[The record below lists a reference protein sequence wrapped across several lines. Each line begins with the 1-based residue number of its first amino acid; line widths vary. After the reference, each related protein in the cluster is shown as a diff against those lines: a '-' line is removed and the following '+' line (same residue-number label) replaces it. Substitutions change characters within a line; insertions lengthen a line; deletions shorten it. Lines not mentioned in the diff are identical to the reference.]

1 MFPLFLNLAGR
12 LCTVIGGGSV
22 GRRKAAVLLE
32 AGARVRLVCLEQRPV
47 DEVSPFLDWLTEP
60 YRPMHLEGT
69 MLAFAAATPEINRQV
84 VEDARARNILVNSAS
99 DPESGD
105 FFLPATIRR
114 GGLTIAVGT
123 QGAAPA
129 LAQEIRRQLETQF
142 NDDFAGWVS
151 LLAEMRP
158 LVLAQIPDIE
168 QRRVLLESFCSW
180 AWLERLRQEG
190 TEAARRAM
198 LAEIANCGGDV
209 RLG

>member
-22 GRRKAAVLLE
+22 GQRKAAALLE
-32 AGARVRLVCLEQRPV
+32 AGARVRLVCLEQRPA

-69 MLAFAAATPEINRQV
+69 LLAFAAATPEINRQV

-114 GGLTIAVGT
+114 GGLVIAVGT

-129 LAQEIRRQLETQF
+129 LALEIRRQLETQF
-142 NDDFAGWVS
+142 NDDFADWVA

-158 LVLAQIPDIE
+158 LVLARIPDIE

-190 TEAARRAM
+190 PEATRRAM
-198 LAEIANCGGDV
+198 LAEIESCGSDV
-209 RLG
+209 RPG